1 MKYKHTKEQI
11 QEAVN
16 NSLSMRQLLTI
27 LGIANKG
34 GSYKIMYKRL
44 AAYEIDISH
53 FTGQAHNKGKKLPLK
68 RPIEDY
74 LSNSQPIES
83 FRLKKRLIREGIL
96 LYKCSCCNLT
106 EWLGAPIPIE
116 LDHINGN
123 SDDNSLENLRLLCP
137 NCHALTETYRGKNKK
152 TAKQKMVPS
161 VGLEPTRS
169 HQ

>member
-27 LGIANKG
+27 LGIANRG
-34 GSYKIMYKRL
+34 GNYKTMYKRL
-44 AAYEIDISH
+44 GALDIDISH
-53 FTGQAHNKGKKLPLK
+53 FTGKMHSKGKKLPLK

-74 LSNSQPIES
+74 LSNSQPIGS
-83 FRLKKRLIREGIL
+83 FRLKNRLIREGIL
-96 LYKCSCCNLT
+96 EHKCSCCNLT

-137 NCHALTETYRGKNKK
+137 NCHALTETYRGKN
-152 TAKQKMVPS
+152 QK
-161 VGLEPTRS
+161 RS
-169 HQ
+169 KD